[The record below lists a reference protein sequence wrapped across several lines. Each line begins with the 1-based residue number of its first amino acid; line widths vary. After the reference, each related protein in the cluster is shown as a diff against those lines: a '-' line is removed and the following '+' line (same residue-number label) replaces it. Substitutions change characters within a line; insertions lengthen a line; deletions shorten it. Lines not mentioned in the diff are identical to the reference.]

1 MNPTYNPNQQFAPAP
16 ATQWQQPQQP
26 QFGQQMP
33 QQGFAPAPASNMPA
47 QQATFNLTDPSFL
60 DSAVNYDADID
71 ANISTPPVLPSE
83 FAGNDPNFTY
93 TVTAEFAQGW
103 QGAVVTKGANMGAK
117 YAKCTLLL
125 TIENCTQ
132 RPTMNGRKLRYDVS
146 TLLYSSSPVSKAQGV
161 IQAAGWTP
169 QLKQAPKTQKSLMD
183 LVTSIVQQKV
193 RMHCTVD
200 WEARMWDKER
210 QQEVWSVRGWRNFP
224 IDPNSGEPVPTIT
237 KQLVLNG
244 APVTDTRNAQ
254 MVVRLV
260 SQKGTQAQAQ
270 PSISFAPQGAMAP
283 QAQQPMQQPVQPQY
297 QQAPQQTQQPQQ
309 PMQMQPQYTQP
320 QAQPL
325 QASQVAPQPQPT
337 FAPPAAQQYN
347 AQAAPVQA
355 PPVIFN
361 S

>member
-16 ATQWQQPQQP
+16 QTQWQQPQPQQP

-83 FAGNDPNFTY
+83 FAGKDPNFTY

-103 QGAVVTKGANMGAK
+103 QGAVVTKGASMGAK

-132 RPTMNGRKLRYDVS
+132 YPAMNGRKLRYDVS

-183 LVTSIVQQKV
+183 LVTAIVQQKV

-270 PSISFAPQGAMAP
+270 PSISFAMPQAAPQGAMQP
-283 QAQQPMQQPVQPQY
+283 QAQAAPQM
-297 QQAPQQTQQPQQ
+297 QQAPQQPQQMQMQYTPQPQQPQQ
-309 PMQMQPQYTQP
+309 
-320 QAQPL
+320 
-325 QASQVAPQPQPT
+325 PQPQPT
-337 FAPPAAQQYN
+337 FAPPAQQQYN

-355 PPVIFN
+355 PPTIFN